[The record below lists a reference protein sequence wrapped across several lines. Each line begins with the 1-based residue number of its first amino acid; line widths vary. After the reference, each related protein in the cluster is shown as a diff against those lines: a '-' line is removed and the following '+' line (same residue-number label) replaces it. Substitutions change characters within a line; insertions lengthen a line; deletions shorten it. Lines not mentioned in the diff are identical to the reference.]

1 MKFFHISDLHI
12 GKKLREV
19 DISKDQEHI
28 LNEIIKLADKER
40 PDAFLI
46 AGDIYDRSVP
56 SANAINLFDDFITE
70 LESRNI
76 KVFIISGNHDS
87 PERIQF
93 ANKILEKSGVYIAGT
108 FDGKLKSLVLEDKYG
123 PINIYMLPFIKP
135 SIVSNFF
142 EDEIV
147 DSYEKAA
154 SLVISKEDIDPN
166 QRNVLLAHQFVTNNG
181 QEPEQSESE
190 SIRVGGLDNIDVSI
204 FDKFDYVALG
214 HIHRP
219 QKVGRDTVR
228 YCGTPLKYSFSEH
241 NHKKSVTMLDFNEK
255 NDITINKLPLYP
267 LKDMR
272 IIKDTLNNLLN
283 SEEYTK
289 YSDDYI
295 YAIVTDEEELFD
307 PIGQLRN
314 IYKKILLLEIENTR
328 SQYIEN
334 DLIFS
339 TQIKEKDPFL
349 LFQEFYFSQNNV
361 DISPSQEKILL
372 EILNDLGGGE

>member
-12 GKKLREV
+12 GKKLREM
-19 DISKDQEHI
+19 DITKDQEYI
-28 LNEIIKLADKER
+28 LNEIIELADEKK

-56 SANAINLFDDFITE
+56 AASAINLFNDFITE

-93 ANKILEKSGVYIAGT
+93 ANKVLAKNDIYIVGT
-108 FDGKLKSLVLEDKYG
+108 FEGKMKKVKLEDEFG

-135 SIVSNFF
+135 SIVANFF
-142 EDEIV
+142 EDKTI

-154 SLVISKEDIDPN
+154 RIVIDEEDIDST
-166 QRNVLLAHQFVTNNG
+166 QRNVLIAHQFVTNKG
-181 QEPEQSESE
+181 KEPEQSESE

-228 YCGTPLKYSFSEH
+228 YCGTPLKYSFSEC
-241 NHKKSVTMLDFNEK
+241 NHEKSVTMVEFNEK
-255 NDITINKLPLYP
+255 DDITITKLPLYP
-267 LKDMR
+267 IKDMR
-272 IIKDTLNNLLN
+272 IIKDTLENLLN
-283 SEEYTK
+283 NQEYTK
-289 YSDDYI
+289 YSEDYI
-295 YAIVTDEEELFD
+295 NAIVTDEEELFD

-314 IYKKILLLEIENTR
+314 VYKNILLLEIENTR
-328 SQYIEN
+328 SQYIE
-334 DLIFS
+334 DELIFS
-339 TQIKEKDPFL
+339 TKVKEKDPFE
-349 LFQEFYFSQNNV
+349 LFKDFYFSQNNV
-361 DISPSQEKILL
+361 DMNSSQEKILL
-372 EILNDLGGGE
+372 EILDNLGGEE

>member
-12 GKKLREV
+12 GKKLREM
-19 DISKDQEHI
+19 DITKDQKHI
-28 LNEIIKLADKER
+28 LNEIIELADKKK

-56 SANAINLFDDFITE
+56 AANAINLFNDFITE

-93 ANKILEKSGVYIAGT
+93 ANKILEKNDIHIAGT
-108 FDGKLKSLVLEDKYG
+108 FEGKLECVELEDELG

-135 SIVSNFF
+135 SIVANFF
-142 EDEIV
+142 EDKII

-154 SLVISKEDIDPN
+154 RLVIDQEDIDSK

-190 SIRVGGLDNIDVSI
+190 SIRVGGLDKIDVSI

-228 YCGTPLKYSFSEH
+228 YSGTPLKYSFSEC
-241 NHKKSVTMLDFNEK
+241 NHEKSVTMVEFNQK
-255 NDITINKLPLYP
+255 DDITITKLPLHP
-267 LKDMR
+267 IKDMR
-272 IIKDTLNNLLN
+272 IIKDTLYNLLN
-283 SEEYTK
+283 SEEYAK

-307 PIGQLRN
+307 PIGQLR
-314 IYKKILLLEIENTR
+314 IVYKNILLLEIENTR

-334 DLIFS
+334 QLIFS
-339 TQIKEKDPFL
+339 TKIKEKAPFE

-361 DISPSQEKILL
+361 DMSSSQEKILL
-372 EILNDLGGGE
+372 EILDNLGGEE

>member
-1 MKFFHISDLHI
+1 M
-12 GKKLREV
+12 
-19 DISKDQEHI
+19 DITTDQEHI
-28 LNEIIKLADKER
+28 LSEIIKLADKER

-56 SANAINLFDDFITE
+56 SANAVNLFDDFITE

-93 ANKILEKSGVYIAGT
+93 ANKILEKNDIHIAGT
-108 FDGKLKSLVLEDKYG
+108 FEGKLECVKLEDELG

-142 EDEIV
+142 RDEII

-154 SLVISKEDIDPN
+154 SLVIDKEDIDPK

-219 QKVGRDTVR
+219 QKVGRDTIR
-228 YCGTPLKYSFSEH
+228 YCGTPLKYSFSEC
-241 NHKKSVTMLDFNEK
+241 NHKKSVTMVDFNEK
-255 NDITINKLPLYP
+255 DDITITKLPLYP
-267 LKDMR
+267 IKDMR
-272 IIKDTLNNLLN
+272 IIKDTLNNLLS

-289 YSDDYI
+289 YSEDYI

-314 IYKKILLLEIENTR
+314 IYKNILLLEIENTR

-339 TQIKEKDPFL
+339 TQVKEKDPFE
-349 LFQEFYFSQNNV
+349 LFKEFYFSQNNV
-361 DISPSQEKILL
+361 DMSPSQEKILL
-372 EILNDLGGGE
+372 EILNELGGGEQ